1 MSTDPHV
8 QPPAKR
14 PLWRILLGAFFLV
27 VAAFAV
33 LGTLSA
39 VASGSFEQAQ
49 DGAEVFGMLL
59 GAMCCIGLPL
69 IAGLLLL
76 LLPARR

>member
-14 PLWRILLGAFFLV
+14 PLWRILLGVAFLV
-27 VAAFAV
+27 VAAVAT

-39 VASGSFEQAQ
+39 LATGSFEQAQ
-49 DGAEVFGMLL
+49 NGGEMLGMLI
-59 GAMCCIGLPL
+59 GAMCCIGLPV
-69 IAGLLLL
+69 IVGLLLL

>member
-14 PLWRILLGAFFLV
+14 PLWRSLLGAFFRG

-39 VASGSFEQAQ
+39 VES
-49 DGAEVFGMLL
+49 
-59 GAMCCIGLPL
+59 L
-69 IAGLLLL
+69 IVV
-76 LLPARR
+76 